1 MAFMSRIKDYCRYFT
16 ATYVFSLPKVQ
27 ENVENTSLD
36 KCLVLKK
43 AFQKNNNFLVCE
55 LEAFAAKISSLQG
68 TVSVMEQ
75 CV

>member
-16 ATYVFSLPKVQ
+16 TTYVFSLPKVK

-43 AFQKNNNFLVCE
+43 AFSEKKQQLF
-55 LEAFAAKISSLQG
+55 G
-68 TVSVMEQ
+68 M
-75 CV
+75 